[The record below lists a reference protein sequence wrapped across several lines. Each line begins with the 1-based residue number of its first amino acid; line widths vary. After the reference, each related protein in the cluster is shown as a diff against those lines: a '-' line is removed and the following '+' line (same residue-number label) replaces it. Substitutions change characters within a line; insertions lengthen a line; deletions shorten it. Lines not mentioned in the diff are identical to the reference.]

1 MIKNIKSSF
10 FIILI
15 FILLALSSS
24 QLFDNN
30 VLKAAGCLSL
40 VKKLKNQPTDQ
51 RISTAYLLSCFI
63 NIDEDT
69 AQTLLKNQYYDNK
82 MGIEESEIIK
92 LIDFNSVQKRLT
104 EDQLAEYS
112 KSLNK
117 ALEPLR
123 DNGSKSGENHNNDEN
138 NPFYS
143 ENQNNEEEKDF
154 LESFIKSILKLFTSS
169 DSLLLLFIIFIAFY
183 YCLKKLRKLCS
194 KDNKDNNNNIKKSS
208 KSNKNTK
215 KKKK

>member
-92 LIDFNSVQKRLT
+92 LIDFNSVKKRLT

-117 ALEPLR
+117 AL
-123 DNGSKSGENHNNDEN
+123 NKTN
-138 NPFYS
+138 
-143 ENQNNEEEKDF
+143 
-154 LESFIKSILKLFTSS
+154 ILK
-169 DSLLLLFIIFIAFY
+169 IP
-183 YCLKKLRKLCS
+183 
-194 KDNKDNNNNIKKSS
+194 
-208 KSNKNTK
+208 
-215 KKKK
+215 